1 MICHR
6 KLLSATTNLCKLT
19 HSLFGSRSFIS
30 PVPFEQKLIS
40 YSSITAFTSV
50 QRIAGFCKDLNF
62 VEQLSSIRCYC
73 HNAGGHKEWTEEIEY
88 LDDRVKKPFVNAA
101 AMAKIVDVV
110 KRWKWRPELE
120 TQLDKLQFVPNMTHI
135 VQSLKIISDSDACL
149 SLFRWV
155 KRQPWYSSSDEC
167 YVILFDSLN
176 QRRDFDGIQSLFDE
190 MVGDSTS
197 TGASLSISCNWVIQ
211 YLANAEKLEVSF
223 CCFKKI

>member
-1 MICHR
+1 
-6 KLLSATTNLCKLT
+6 
-19 HSLFGSRSFIS
+19 
-30 PVPFEQKLIS
+30 
-40 YSSITAFTSV
+40 
-50 QRIAGFCKDLNF
+50 
-62 VEQLSSIRCYC
+62 
-73 HNAGGHKEWTEEIEY
+73 
-88 LDDRVKKPFVNAA
+88 
-101 AMAKIVDVV
+101 MAKIVDVV